1 MYCNKCNEPLKN
13 NIQVCPYC
21 GATQPKSDN
30 QPVQVDFSQFQSQ
43 NNQSVAVQSSN
54 DMPTSYYVD
63 SWLLFGLC
71 MLYGIIRGLIGFSN
85 GDDMSVYK
93 GLIACGAACI
103 FIPAIKV
110 GINNPVVNLL
120 VKILIAGAVVILI

>member
-30 QPVQVDFSQFQSQ
+30 QPVQVDFSQFQS
-43 NNQSVAVQSSN
+43 SGSPTIAVQPKDSV
-54 DMPTSYYVD
+54 PKSYYID

-71 MLYGIIRGLIGFSN
+71 LLYGIIRTCAGFSS
-85 GDDMSVYK
+85 GDAANTVK
-93 GLIACGAACI
+93 GLIACAAALV
-103 FIPAIKV
+103 FIPQIKV
-110 GINNPVVNLL
+110 GINHPVGALL
-120 VKILIAGAVVILI
+120 IKILIAGIAIIIL